1 LTVNFIVFK
10 VIKLI
15 LLTVKINLHKLM
27 SDSDKIKI
35 ISSNRKANFEY
46 EILSRLEA
54 GVVLTGT
61 EVKALREGK
70 VNLQDSYGR
79 IKNNE
84 VWMINSH
91 ISEYRFGNIN
101 NHEPL
106 RSRKLLLNKREI
118 RKVKQ
123 QLQEKGLTLVPL
135 KMYFKG
141 SLVKVEIGMAKGK
154 KLFDKRESVKKREVE
169 RNLRRL

>member
-1 LTVNFIVFK
+1 MGET
-10 VIKLI
+10 
-15 LLTVKINLHKLM
+15 
-27 SDSDKIKI
+27 DKIKI

-46 EILSRLEA
+46 EILNKLEA

-79 IKNNE
+79 VKDGE
-84 VWMINSH
+84 VWMINAH
-91 ISEYRFGNIN
+91 INEYKFGNIN

-106 RSRKLLLNKREI
+106 RNRKLLLNKREI
-118 RKVKQ
+118 RKIKQ

-135 KMYFKG
+135 KLYFKG
-141 SLVKVEIGMAKGK
+141 SLVKVEIGIAKGK
-154 KLFDKRESVKKREVE
+154 KLYDKRESVKKREVE
-169 RNLRRL
+169 RNLRRI